1 MPNAINPS
9 AVAAAGG
16 IVNFSWTNNAGA
28 GKAQATDKPVLV
40 VYCTDLQQSIYDIG
54 ADRSVETSA
63 LNVAAFSGLKVETW
77 IGFISETG
85 KEVAT
90 SIFTGEVTVI

>member
-9 AVAAAGG
+9 AVATARG
-16 IVNFSWTNNAGA
+16 IVNFSWTNKAGA
-28 GKAQATDKPVLV
+28 GKAQATDKSVLV
-40 VYCTDLQQSIYDIG
+40 VYCPDLQQSIYDIG
-54 ADRSVETSA
+54 AERSEGASA

-85 KEVAT
+85 REVAT
-90 SIFTGEVTVI
+90 IIFTGEVTMI